1 MSPIFINNFL
11 PNQIF
16 NLVNSYCI
24 IKYSNLKT
32 FKIDDQSNS
41 LIGQYGDPLMET
53 LLDMSTPVIEKNVGK
68 NLFPTYSYFRIY
80 DKLSDLKVHTDRDSC
95 EYTVALCVGA
105 DPKEIPYNIY
115 IGEEND
121 NSDYKYKSK
130 EKNLSLQIEN
140 KFKMLPNDALIF
152 QGTDKYHWREEC
164 IHDHYMTVFLHYVDQ
179 NGEYSELKF
188 DGRTMLGQLKTK

>member
-95 EYTVALCVGA
+95 EYTVALCV
-105 DPKEIPYNIY
+105 
-115 IGEEND
+115 
-121 NSDYKYKSK
+121 
-130 EKNLSLQIEN
+130 QIEN